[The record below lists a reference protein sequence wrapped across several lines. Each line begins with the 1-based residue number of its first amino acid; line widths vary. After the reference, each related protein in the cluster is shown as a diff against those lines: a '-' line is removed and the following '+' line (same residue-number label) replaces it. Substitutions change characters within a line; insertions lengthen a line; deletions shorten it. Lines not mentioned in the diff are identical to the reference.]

1 VVYESFCFFSIAQVI
16 LADFDD
22 ISSRSKFFPLAAAA
36 YNDNPVGCLKNNFES
51 DVEIVSTY
59 SVQCDPIDKCFTYV
73 ALSHSDKAILIG
85 FRGSMTTAQLLAEGF
100 DSILKPHVKAFGDTQ
115 VSEYFF
121 NAFNLTWDFGLKKDI
136 EELSTKYWQYEIWLS
151 GHSLGGAIASLTATA
166 LSYEYPLTEERIKLY
181 TYGQPRIGDF
191 AYALTHDI
199 IVPNSYRVTHSR
211 DLVVNLPPMVF
222 LFFYHHKT
230 EVFYD
235 NEMSK
240 GATYKICQGDEDFG
254 CSIAKFGTSIDDHTH
269 YYGVSVSDF
278 GDSDCAQNL
287 V

>member
-1 VVYESFCFFSIAQVI
+1 MFKFLVLFSIAQLA

-22 ISSRSKFFPLAAAA
+22 TLSRSKFFPIASAA
-36 YNDNPVGCLKNNFES
+36 YNDNPIECIKNNFGS
-51 DVEIVSTY
+51 DVEITTTY
-59 SVQCDPIDKCFTYV
+59 TVQCDPIDKCFTYV
-73 ALSHSDKAILIG
+73 ALSHTDKAILIG
-85 FRGSMTTAQLLAEGF
+85 FRGSMSTAQLIAEGL
-100 DSILKPHVKAFGDTQ
+100 DSMLKPHVQAFGSTQ

-121 NAFNLTWDFGLKKDI
+121 NAFNLTWSYGLK
-136 EELSTKYWQYEIWLS
+136 EEIGQLSTKYWDYEIWLS
-151 GHSLGGAIASLTATA
+151 GHSLGGALASLTATA
-166 LSYEYPLTEERIKLY
+166 ISYDYPITEDRIKLY

-199 IVPNSYRVTHSR
+199 IVPNSYRVTHSK
-211 DLVVNLPPMVF
+211 DIVVNLPPIIF

-240 GATYKICQGDEDFG
+240 GASFQICKEDEDFS
-254 CSIAKFGTSIDDHTH
+254 CSIKKFGTSIDDHTH

-278 GDSDCAQNL
+278 GGSNCAQKL